1 MKLSGK
7 KDLRV
12 VKTLE
17 AIRKSF
23 EELLCEKDFLEIT
36 VTELCERARIS
47 KKTFYC
53 HYASID
59 ELLDEL
65 QEDLLISYI
74 EKVKDFRIPEEMNK
88 VNRVFFEFSCSQ
100 GKVYERINSAT
111 GSFSY
116 IRQQLAGRV
125 VTETWMNSETFGKL
139 DEFKRDVLVEFMKSV
154 SLTIYLRWLADGKKE
169 PVEKLI
175 ELADALTY
183 EGMNGLFN
191 LP

>member
-1 MKLSGK
+1 
-7 KDLRV
+7 
-12 VKTLE
+12 
-17 AIRKSF
+17 
-23 EELLCEKDFLEIT
+23 
-36 VTELCERARIS
+36 
-47 KKTFYC
+47 
-53 HYASID
+53 
-59 ELLDEL
+59 
-65 QEDLLISYI
+65 
-74 EKVKDFRIPEEMNK
+74 
-88 VNRVFFEFSCSQ
+88 
-100 GKVYERINSAT
+100 
-111 GSFSY
+111 
-116 IRQQLAGRV
+116 LAGRV

>member
-12 VKTLE
+12 VKTEE

-23 EELLCEKDFLEIT
+23 EELLCEKDYLEIT

-47 KKTFYC
+47 KKTFYF
-53 HYASID
+53 HYASLEDLLAEIED
-59 ELLDEL
+59 ELLS
-65 QEDLLISYI
+65 SYI

-100 GKVYERINSAT
+100 GKVYEKISSAT

-125 VTETWMNSETFGKL
+125 VTETWMKSETFGKL
-139 DEFKRDVLVEFMKSV
+139 DEFKRNVLIEFMKSV